1 MLKLSEETPTT
12 VFGEDTD
19 LLVLL
24 CHHANMNK
32 YNIYFKSDSGFKK
45 KKIWDIT
52 ATNSVLGSEMCHIL
66 PFVHAFSGCDT
77 VSRIYG
83 IGKSQLLKK
92 AISDPYFKCQADVF
106 LKDSNHDQIEAA
118 GKQIVS
124 ALYNGNVL
132 EELDSEIQF
141 VQKVN
146 SSSTVLQVQ
155 TLPPTKAA
163 TKYHSY
169 RAYLQVKQ
177 WTGTNWAPLEW
188 GCCHQGDKLFPL

>member
-1 MLKLSEETPTT
+1 M
-12 VFGEDTD
+12 
-19 LLVLL
+19 
-24 CHHANMNK
+24 
-32 YNIYFKSDSGFKK
+32 
-45 KKIWDIT
+45 
-52 ATNSVLGSEMCHIL
+52 

-83 IGKSQLLKK
+83 IGKPQLLKK

-118 GKQIVS
+118 CKQIVS
-124 ALYNGNVL
+124 ALYNGNVH
-132 EELDSEIQF
+132 EELDFLRYRQF
-141 VQKVN
+141 VQTVN

-177 WTGTNWAPLEW
+177 
-188 GCCHQGDKLFPL
+188 

>member
-1 MLKLSEETPTT
+1 
-12 VFGEDTD
+12 
-19 LLVLL
+19 
-24 CHHANMNK
+24 
-32 YNIYFKSDSGFKK
+32 
-45 KKIWDIT
+45 
-52 ATNSVLGSEMCHIL
+52 MCHIL

-83 IGKSQLLKK
+83 IGKPQLLKK

-118 GKQIVS
+118 CKQIVS
-124 ALYNGNVL
+124 ALYNGNVH
-132 EELDSEIQF
+132 EELDFLRYRQF
-141 VQKVN
+141 VQTVN

-177 WTGTNWAPLEW
+177 WTGTNCAPLEC
-188 GCCHQGDKLFPL
+188 GFCHQDDKLFPLKTDLPAARERLLKTIHC